1 MKNLKRLLAAFLI
14 ISLAGCFEI
23 EEKVDIKSNGS
34 GQLQVN
40 TDMSQLL
47 GMMEQY
53 LGKDEMDK
61 QMPSKSVDTTVLMKD
76 LVDTSKTMSAENKA
90 LFREGKMHLKFDMG
104 EKVFKAEMNFPFSSL
119 ANLQKLYNA
128 MNDGSLNTANLF
140 RGLTSGK
147 AENNDAGGNAPEMN
161 QFNSIYD
168 FEVKDGL
175 ISRKLNEAKWKD
187 LQASPEFSQMKQT
200 STMGIQMPYT
210 LAINLPRPVKKV
222 DNALATLSPDKKTVT
237 IKYNLTDVFQNPE
250 KFEYTIA
257 Y

>member
-1 MKNLKRLLAAFLI
+1 
-14 ISLAGCFEI
+14 
-23 EEKVDIKSNGS
+23 
-34 GQLQVN
+34 
-40 TDMSQLL
+40 
-47 GMMEQY
+47 
-53 LGKDEMDK
+53 
-61 QMPSKSVDTTVLMKD
+61 
-76 LVDTSKTMSAENKA
+76 
-90 LFREGKMHLKFDMG
+90 
-104 EKVFKAEMNFPFSSL
+104 NFPFSSL
-119 ANLQKLYNA
+119 TNLQKLYNA

-147 AENNDAGGNAPEMN
+147 SDNNDAGGSSPEMN
-161 QFNSIYD
+161 QFNSIYN

-175 ISRKLNEAKWKD
+175 ISRKLNDAKWKD

-200 STMGIQMPYT
+200 SSMGIEMPYT
-210 LAINLPRPVKKV
+210 LVINLPRPVKKV